1 MKQAIPYLMFSGD
14 CREALN
20 FYKDCLGGEIKSIQ
34 TIGDSHLGQHAQP
47 EHQGRIF
54 DSEFVAENIRFKA
67 SDDMPGY
74 EVSKGSN
81 FAIFVQFSDQS
92 EQKSAFEKLAEGG
105 EIQFPL
111 ENNFG
116 MLVDKYRVQ
125 WMLAGNN

>member
-1 MKQAIPYLMFSGD
+1 MKQAIPYLMFSGN

-34 TIGDSHLGQHAQP
+34 TIGESPIAQHAQP
-47 EHQGRIF
+47 EHRSRVF

-67 SDDMPGY
+67 SDDMPGH

-81 FAIFVQFSDQS
+81 FAIFVHFSDQM
-92 EQKSAFEKLAEGG
+92 EQKHVFDKLSEGG
-105 EIQFPL
+105 NIQFPL

-116 MLVDKYRVQ
+116 MLVDK
-125 WMLAGNN
+125 